1 MAKIIRGYD
10 FCNIEAFVEGCY
22 FLCTNDYGIYVEG
35 NIYKGV
41 LDLNPNTTLPFYVF
55 DADGEADW
63 HTTDYFELIHRPI
76 TEDDL
81 VDGMVFKGYNLSNKE
96 YVLNIVDGTYLITGK
111 QYDTTFC
118 NYYTVERTLKALNS
132 GFNLMHVPHGF
143 VPLGVPEAKE
153 VPTEPVHNMAW
164 VLENIKA
171 GEKYISRSG
180 IEIECCDDGRS
191 IFFDS
196 CGSGLHFVYS
206 DTEFTKV
213 EKEKVTLITIE
224 HKPNGKGYV
233 FRLAD
238 KLNNSPIAV
247 GNIVVKEDVQGRG
260 YAKVLKVEVVEMTKE
275 EKAEYREI
283 IDIVD

>member
-1 MAKIIRGYD
+1 
-10 FCNIEAFVEGCY
+10 
-22 FLCTNDYGIYVEG
+22 
-35 NIYKGV
+35 
-41 LDLNPNTTLPFYVF
+41 
-55 DADGEADW
+55 
-63 HTTDYFELIHRPI
+63 
-76 TEDDL
+76 
-81 VDGMVFKGYNLSNKE
+81 MVFKGYNLSNKE

-111 QYDTTFC
+111 EYGNTFC
-118 NYYTVERTLKALNS
+118 DHYTVERTLKALNS
-132 GFNLMHVPHGF
+132 GFNLMNVPYGF
-143 VPLGVPEAKE
+143 VPLGVPETKE
-153 VPTEPVHNMAW
+153 VPAEPVHNMAW

-171 GEKYISRSG
+171 GERYITESG
-180 IEIECCDDGRS
+180 IGVMCDND
-191 IFFDS
+191 D
-196 CGSGLHFVYS
+196 CGIYFYSLNDEYSGLHFVCR

-238 KLNNSPIAV
+238 KLNNSPVAV

-275 EKAEYREI
+275 EKAEYKEI